1 LSVAQETRLWLIR
14 HAPVS
19 GTPGVL
25 HDLCASADLSDGA
38 ALSRLKAQLPK
49 NHSAIVS
56 SARRAQETALALGL
70 QPRLERAFNEQD
82 FGWWTGRTHE
92 ELRREPGVAYDE
104 FWRAPASGRPPGG
117 ETFIGQIAR
126 VRTAIDALPTG
137 DVIIV
142 AHGGTIRAAV
152 AIALEIAAEAALRV
166 VIEPWS
172 LTRLD
177 RLDRAWRVVCVNRC

>member
-1 LSVAQETRLWLIR
+1 LSVAQDTRLWLIR

-19 GTPGVL
+19 GTPGML
-25 HDLCASADLSDGA
+25 HDLGVPADVGDSA
-38 ALSRLKAQLPK
+38 ALSRLKAQLPG
-49 NHSAIVS
+49 NHAAIVS
-56 SARRAQETALALGL
+56 SARRTQQTALALGL
-70 QPRLERAFNEQD
+70 QPRVEPAFNEQD
-82 FGWWTGRTHE
+82 FGGWTGRTHD
-92 ELRREPGVAYDE
+92 ELRRELGEAYDA
-104 FWRAPASGRPPGG
+104 FWRVPASGRPPGG
-117 ETFIGQIAR
+117 ESFVAQIAR

-142 AHGGTIRAAV
+142 AHAGTIRAGL
-152 AIALEIAAEAALRV
+152 AIALGIAAENALSF